1 MIHNIGKRVIIM
13 SMYTN
18 PNADTF
24 TSSAQNH
31 AHCLHHLE
39 LSVNASLQRED
50 GTNLCVDADFEV
62 DAFARLLL
70 WRQEHCTMQQ
80 LSVAQLDELLCW
92 IMQKLKIEAQIA
104 SYLAEHP
111 EGATSFSP
119 ETLESVRS
127 KAQYLYWHL
136 LVLYEDGTVQQL
148 SGQDSLPSWLN
159 ELVQKLMTY
168 IPEENSSHKN

>member
-13 SMYTN
+13 PMYNN
-18 PNADTF
+18 PNADMF
-24 TSSAQNH
+24 ACNAQNH
-31 AHCLHHLE
+31 TSHLHHLE
-39 LSVNASLQRED
+39 LSVNASLRRED

-92 IMQKLKIEAQIA
+92 IMQELQLEKKIMEHLK
-104 SYLAEHP
+104 
-111 EGATSFSP
+111 GATVISP
-119 ETLESVRS
+119 EKLESLRGNT
-127 KAQYLYWHL
+127 QYLYWHL
-136 LVLYEDGTVQQL
+136 LVLYEDGTVRQI

-168 IPEENSSHKN
+168 VPEENSSHKN

>member
-1 MIHNIGKRVIIM
+1 M
-13 SMYTN
+13 SMYNT

-31 AHCLHHLE
+31 APCLHHLE
-39 LSVNASLQRED
+39 LSVNASLRRED

-70 WRQEHCTMQQ
+70 WRQAHCTMQQ

-92 IMQKLKIEAQIA
+92 IMQELQLEKKIMEHLK
-104 SYLAEHP
+104 
-111 EGATSFSP
+111 GATVISS
-119 ETLESVRS
+119 ESLESLQG
-127 KAQYLYWHL
+127 KAQYLYWYL
-136 LVLYEDGTVQQL
+136 LVLYEDGTVQQI

>member
-1 MIHNIGKRVIIM
+1 MP
-13 SMYTN
+13 MYNN
-18 PNADTF
+18 PNADMF
-24 TSSAQNH
+24 ACNAQNH
-31 AHCLHHLE
+31 TSHLHHLE
-39 LSVNASLQRED
+39 LSVNASLRRED

-104 SYLAEHP
+104 FYLAEHP

-119 ETLESVRS
+119 ETLESLQG

-136 LVLYEDGTVQQL
+136 LVLYENGTVRQL

-159 ELVQKLMTY
+159 ELVQQLMTY
-168 IPEENSSHKN
+168 IPEETGSHKN

>member
-1 MIHNIGKRVIIM
+1 MP
-13 SMYTN
+13 MYNN

-24 TSSAQNH
+24 ACNALNH
-31 AHCLHHLE
+31 VSRLHHLE
-39 LSVNASLQRED
+39 LSINASLQRED
-50 GTNLCVDADFEV
+50 STNLCVDADFEV

-104 SYLAEHP
+104 FYLAEHP

-127 KAQYLYWHL
+127 KVQYLYWHL
-136 LVLYEDGTVQQL
+136 LVLYEDGTVQQI

>member
-1 MIHNIGKRVIIM
+1 M
-13 SMYTN
+13 SMYNT

-24 TSSAQNH
+24 TSSDQNH
-31 AHCLHHLE
+31 APRLHHLE
-39 LSVNASLQRED
+39 LSVNASLRRED

-70 WRQEHCTMQQ
+70 WRQEHCTLQQ

-92 IMQKLKIEAQIA
+92 IMQELQLERKIMEHLK
-104 SYLAEHP
+104 
-111 EGATSFSP
+111 GATVISS
-119 ETLESVRS
+119 ESLESLRG
-127 KAQYLYWHL
+127 KTQYLYWHL
-136 LVLYEDGTVQQL
+136 LVLYEDGTVQQI

-168 IPEENSSHKN
+168 IPEKPSSYKN

>member
-1 MIHNIGKRVIIM
+1 M

-18 PNADTF
+18 PNADMF
-24 TSSAQNH
+24 ACNAQNH
-31 AHCLHHLE
+31 TSHLHHLE

-50 GTNLCVDADFEV
+50 GTPLCVDADFEV

-70 WRQEHCTMQQ
+70 WRQEHCTLQQ
-80 LSVAQLDELLCW
+80 LSVAQLDELLRW
-92 IMQKLKIEAQIA
+92 IMQKLKIEAQIT

-127 KAQYLYWHL
+127 KTQYLYWHL
-136 LVLYEDGTVQQL
+136 LVLYEDGTVRQL
-148 SGQDSLPSWLN
+148 SGQGSLPSWLN

-168 IPEENSSHKN
+168 IPEKPTSYKN

>member
-1 MIHNIGKRVIIM
+1 MP
-13 SMYTN
+13 MYTN

-24 TSSAQNH
+24 TSSAHNH
-31 AHCLHHLE
+31 ASRLHHLE

-80 LSVAQLDELLCW
+80 LSVAQLDELFCW
-92 IMQKLKIEAQIA
+92 IMQKLKIEAQIV

-111 EGATSFSP
+111 ERATSFSP

-127 KAQYLYWHL
+127 TQYLYWHL
-136 LVLYEDGTVQQL
+136 LVLYEDGTVRQL
-148 SGQDSLPSWLN
+148 AGQDRLPRWLN

-168 IPEENSSHKN
+168 IPEETGPRKN

>member
-1 MIHNIGKRVIIM
+1 M
-13 SMYTN
+13 SMYNT

-24 TSSAQNH
+24 TSSAQNL

-92 IMQKLKIEAQIA
+92 IMQELQLEKKI
-104 SYLAEHP
+104 AEHP
-111 EGATSFSP
+111 EGATIILP
-119 ETLESVRS
+119 ETPESLRG

-136 LVLYEDGTVQQL
+136 LVLYEDGTVRQI

-168 IPEENSSHKN
+168 IPEETGSHKN

>member
-1 MIHNIGKRVIIM
+1 M

-18 PNADTF
+18 PNADMF
-24 TSSAQNH
+24 ACNAQNH
-31 AHCLHHLE
+31 TSHLHHLE

-80 LSVAQLDELLCW
+80 LSVAQLDELLRW
-92 IMQKLKIEAQIA
+92 IMQELQLEKRIM
-104 SYLAEHP
+104 EHP
-111 EGATSFSP
+111 KGATVISP
-119 ETLESVRS
+119 EVQESLRG

-136 LVLYEDGTVQQL
+136 LVLYEDGTVRQI

-168 IPEENSSHKN
+168 IPEKPSSYKN

>member
-1 MIHNIGKRVIIM
+1 MIHNIRKRVIIM
-13 SMYTN
+13 PMYNT

-31 AHCLHHLE
+31 APRLHHLE
-39 LSVNASLQRED
+39 LSVNASLRRED

-92 IMQKLKIEAQIA
+92 IMQELQLEKKIMEHLK
-104 SYLAEHP
+104 
-111 EGATSFSP
+111 GATVISS
-119 ETLESVRS
+119 ESLQGKV
-127 KAQYLYWHL
+127 QYLYWHL
-136 LVLYEDGTVQQL
+136 LVLYEDGTVQQI

-168 IPEENSSHKN
+168 IPEKPSSDKN

>member
-1 MIHNIGKRVIIM
+1 M

-18 PNADTF
+18 PHADTF

-31 AHCLHHLE
+31 APRLHHLE

-50 GTNLCVDADFEV
+50 GTPLCVDADFEV

-80 LSVAQLDELLCW
+80 LSVAQMDELLCW
-92 IMQKLKIEAQIA
+92 IMQELQLEKKIMVHLK
-104 SYLAEHP
+104 
-111 EGATSFSP
+111 GATVISP
-119 ETLESVRS
+119 ETLESLRS
-127 KAQYLYWHL
+127 KTQYLYWHL
-136 LVLYEDGTVQQL
+136 LVLYEDGTVRQI

-159 ELVQKLMTY
+159 ELVQQLMTY
-168 IPEENSSHKN
+168 IPDETISHKN

>member
-1 MIHNIGKRVIIM
+1 MP
-13 SMYTN
+13 MYNN

-24 TSSAQNH
+24 TSSTQNH
-31 AHCLHHLE
+31 APRLHHLE
-39 LSVNASLQRED
+39 LSVNASLRRED

-92 IMQKLKIEAQIA
+92 IMQELQLEKQI
-104 SYLAEHP
+104 AEHP
-111 EGATSFSP
+111 EGATVISP
-119 ETLESVRS
+119 ETLESLRGN
-127 KAQYLYWHL
+127 AQYLYWHL
-136 LVLYEDGTVQQL
+136 LVLYEDGTVRQI

-168 IPEENSSHKN
+168 IPEETISHKN

>member
-1 MIHNIGKRVIIM
+1 M
-13 SMYTN
+13 SMYNT

-31 AHCLHHLE
+31 APRLHHLE

-50 GTNLCVDADFEV
+50 GTPLCVDADFEV

-92 IMQKLKIEAQIA
+92 IMQELQLEKQIA
-104 SYLAEHP
+104 ERP
-111 EGATSFSP
+111 EEVTALSP
-119 ETLESVRS
+119 EKLESLRG
-127 KAQYLYWHL
+127 KALYLYWHL
-136 LVLYEDGTVQQL
+136 LVLYEDGTVRQI

-168 IPEENSSHKN
+168 IPEVTGPRKN

>member
-1 MIHNIGKRVIIM
+1 MIHNIRKRVIIM

-24 TSSAQNH
+24 TSSDQNH
-31 AHCLHHLE
+31 APRLHHLE
-39 LSVNASLQRED
+39 LSINASLQRED

-70 WRQEHCTMQQ
+70 WRQAHCTMQQ

-92 IMQKLKIEAQIA
+92 IIQELQLEKRIM
-104 SYLAEHP
+104 EHP
-111 EGATSFSP
+111 KVATVISP
-119 ETLESVRS
+119 EVQESLRG

-136 LVLYEDGTVQQL
+136 LVLYEDGTVRQI

>member
-1 MIHNIGKRVIIM
+1 M
-13 SMYTN
+13 SMYNT

-31 AHCLHHLE
+31 APRLHHLE

-92 IMQKLKIEAQIA
+92 IMKELQLEKQIA
-104 SYLAEHP
+104 GHP
-111 EGATSFSP
+111 EDATVISP
-119 ETLESVRS
+119 EVQESLRG

-136 LVLYEDGTVQQL
+136 LVLYEDGTVRQI
-148 SGQDSLPSWLN
+148 SGQDNLPSWLN
-159 ELVQKLMTY
+159 VLVQKLMTY
-168 IPEENSSHKN
+168 ISEEISSHKN

>member
-1 MIHNIGKRVIIM
+1 M
-13 SMYTN
+13 SMYNN

-24 TSSAQNH
+24 TSSDQNH
-31 AHCLHHLE
+31 APRLHHLE
-39 LSVNASLQRED
+39 LSINASLQRED
-50 GTNLCVDADFEV
+50 GTPLCVDADFEV

-92 IMQKLKIEAQIA
+92 IMQELQLEKQIA
-104 SYLAEHP
+104 ERP
-111 EGATSFSP
+111 EEVTALSP
-119 ETLESVRS
+119 EKLESLRGNT
-127 KAQYLYWHL
+127 QYLYWHL
-136 LVLYEDGTVQQL
+136 LVLYEVGTVRQL

>member
-1 MIHNIGKRVIIM
+1 M

-18 PNADTF
+18 PNADMF
-24 TSSAQNH
+24 ACNAQNH
-31 AHCLHHLE
+31 TSHLHHLE

-50 GTNLCVDADFEV
+50 GTPLCVDADFEV

-92 IMQKLKIEAQIA
+92 IMQELQLEKRIM
-104 SYLAEHP
+104 EHP
-111 EGATSFSP
+111 KGATVISP
-119 ETLESVRS
+119 EVQESLRG

-136 LVLYEDGTVQQL
+136 LVLYEDGTVRQI

-168 IPEENSSHKN
+168 IPEKPSSYKN

>member
-1 MIHNIGKRVIIM
+1 MP
-13 SMYTN
+13 MYTN

-31 AHCLHHLE
+31 ASRLHHLE

-62 DAFARLLL
+62 DAFTRLLL

-92 IMQKLKIEAQIA
+92 IMKELQLEKQIA
-104 SYLAEHP
+104 GHP
-111 EGATSFSP
+111 EDATVISP
-119 ETLESVRS
+119 EVQESLRG

-136 LVLYEDGTVQQL
+136 LVLYEDGTVRQI
-148 SGQDSLPSWLN
+148 SGQDNLPSWLN
-159 ELVQKLMTY
+159 VLVQKLMTY
-168 IPEENSSHKN
+168 IPEETGSRKN

>member
-1 MIHNIGKRVIIM
+1 MP
-13 SMYTN
+13 MYNN

-24 TSSAQNH
+24 TSSAQNL
-31 AHCLHHLE
+31 APRLHHLE

-92 IMQKLKIEAQIA
+92 IMQELQLEKKI
-104 SYLAEHP
+104 AEHP
-111 EGATSFSP
+111 EGATTILP
-119 ETLESVRS
+119 ETLERLRG

-136 LVLYEDGTVQQL
+136 LVLYEDGTVRQI

-168 IPEENSSHKN
+168 IPEKPSSYKN

>member
-1 MIHNIGKRVIIM
+1 M
-13 SMYTN
+13 SMYNT

-31 AHCLHHLE
+31 APRLHHLE

-50 GTNLCVDADFEV
+50 GTPLCVDADFEV

-92 IMQKLKIEAQIA
+92 IVQKLKIEAQIA

-119 ETLESVRS
+119 EKPESLRGN
-127 KAQYLYWHL
+127 AQYLYWHL
-136 LVLYEDGTVQQL
+136 LVLYEDGTVQQI
-148 SGQDSLPSWLN
+148 SGQDNLPSWLN
-159 ELVQKLMTY
+159 ELVQKLMTD
-168 IPEENSSHKN
+168 IPETPRSYTN

>member
-1 MIHNIGKRVIIM
+1 MIYNIGKRVIIM
-13 SMYTN
+13 SMYNT

-24 TSSAQNH
+24 TSSAQNL
-31 AHCLHHLE
+31 APRLHHLE
-39 LSVNASLQRED
+39 LSVNASLRRED

-92 IMQKLKIEAQIA
+92 IMQELQLEKKIM
-104 SYLAEHP
+104 EHP
-111 EGATSFSP
+111 KGATVISS
-119 ETLESVRS
+119 ESLKS
-127 KAQYLYWHL
+127 LQGKAQFLYWHL
-136 LVLYEDGTVQQL
+136 LVLYEDGTVRQI

-168 IPEENSSHKN
+168 IPEKPSSYKN

>member
-1 MIHNIGKRVIIM
+1 M
-13 SMYTN
+13 SMYNT

-24 TSSAQNH
+24 TSSDQNH
-31 AHCLHHLE
+31 ASRLHHLE

-50 GTNLCVDADFEV
+50 GTPLCVDADFEV

-70 WRQEHCTMQQ
+70 WRQEHCTLQQ

-92 IMQKLKIEAQIA
+92 IMQELQLEKKIM
-104 SYLAEHP
+104 EHP
-111 EGATSFSP
+111 KGATVISP
-119 ETLESVRS
+119 EVQESLRG

-136 LVLYEDGTVQQL
+136 LVLYEDGTVRQI

-168 IPEENSSHKN
+168 IPEKPSSYKN

>member
-1 MIHNIGKRVIIM
+1 M

-18 PNADTF
+18 PKADMCACN
-24 TSSAQNH
+24 AQNCTSH
-31 AHCLHHLE
+31 LHHLE
-39 LSVNASLQRED
+39 LSVNASLRRED

-104 SYLAEHP
+104 FYLAEHP

-119 ETLESVRS
+119 ETLESLQG

-136 LVLYEDGTVQQL
+136 LVLYENGTVRQL

-159 ELVQKLMTY
+159 ELVQQLMTY
-168 IPEENSSHKN
+168 IPEETGSHKN

>member
-24 TSSAQNH
+24 ACNTQNH
-31 AHCLHHLE
+31 ASRLHHLE

-70 WRQEHCTMQQ
+70 WRQAHCTMQQ

-92 IMQKLKIEAQIA
+92 IMKELQLEKQIA
-104 SYLAEHP
+104 GHP
-111 EGATSFSP
+111 EDATVISP
-119 ETLESVRS
+119 EVQESLRG

-136 LVLYEDGTVQQL
+136 LVLYEDGTVRQI
-148 SGQDSLPSWLN
+148 SGQDNLPSWLN
-159 ELVQKLMTY
+159 VLVQKLMTY
-168 IPEENSSHKN
+168 IPEETGSRKN

>member
-1 MIHNIGKRVIIM
+1 M

-24 TSSAQNH
+24 TSSDQNL
-31 AHCLHHLE
+31 APRLHHLE

-80 LSVAQLDELLCW
+80 VSVAQLDELLRW
-92 IMQKLKIEAQIA
+92 IMQELQLEKRIM
-104 SYLAEHP
+104 EHP
-111 EGATSFSP
+111 KGATVISP
-119 ETLESVRS
+119 EVQESLRG
-127 KAQYLYWHL
+127 KAQFLYWHL
-136 LVLYEDGTVQQL
+136 LVLYEDGTVRQI

-168 IPEENSSHKN
+168 IPEETGSHKN

>member
-1 MIHNIGKRVIIM
+1 M

-18 PNADTF
+18 PNADMF
-24 TSSAQNH
+24 ACNAQNH
-31 AHCLHHLE
+31 TSHLHHLE

-70 WRQEHCTMQQ
+70 WRQEHCAMQQ
-80 LSVAQLDELLCW
+80 LSVAQLDELLYW
-92 IMQKLKIEAQIA
+92 IMQELQLEKQI
-104 SYLAEHP
+104 AEHP
-111 EGATSFSP
+111 EGATIILP
-119 ETLESVRS
+119 ETLESLRD

-136 LVLYEDGTVQQL
+136 LVLYEDGTVRQI

-168 IPEENSSHKN
+168 IPEKPSSYKN

>member
-24 TSSAQNH
+24 ACNAQDH
-31 AHCLHHLE
+31 ASHLHHLE
-39 LSVNASLQRED
+39 LSINASLQRED

-70 WRQEHCTMQQ
+70 WRQAHCTMQQ

-127 KAQYLYWHL
+127 TQYLYWHL
-136 LVLYEDGTVQQL
+136 LVLYEDGTVRQI

-168 IPEENSSHKN
+168 IPEETGSHKN

>member
-1 MIHNIGKRVIIM
+1 MP
-13 SMYTN
+13 MYNN

-24 TSSAQNH
+24 TSSDQSH
-31 AHCLHHLE
+31 APHLHHLE
-39 LSVNASLQRED
+39 LSVNASLRRED

-80 LSVAQLDELLCW
+80 LSVAQLNELLCW
-92 IMQKLKIEAQIA
+92 IMQELQLEKKIMEHLK
-104 SYLAEHP
+104 
-111 EGATSFSP
+111 GATVISS
-119 ETLESVRS
+119 ESLESLRGN
-127 KAQYLYWHL
+127 AQYLYWHL
-136 LVLYEDGTVQQL
+136 LVLYEDGTVRQL

-168 IPEENSSHKN
+168 IPEKPNSYKN

>member
-24 TSSAQNH
+24 ACNTQNH
-31 AHCLHHLE
+31 ASRLHHLE

-92 IMQKLKIEAQIA
+92 IMKELQLEKQIA
-104 SYLAEHP
+104 GHP
-111 EGATSFSP
+111 EDATVISP
-119 ETLESVRS
+119 EVQESLRG

-136 LVLYEDGTVQQL
+136 LVLYEDGTVRQI

-168 IPEENSSHKN
+168 IPEETGSHKS

>member
-1 MIHNIGKRVIIM
+1 MP
-13 SMYTN
+13 MYNN

-24 TSSAQNH
+24 ACNALNH
-31 AHCLHHLE
+31 VSRLHHLE
-39 LSVNASLQRED
+39 LSINASLQRED

-92 IMQKLKIEAQIA
+92 IIQELQLEKRIM
-104 SYLAEHP
+104 EHP
-111 EGATSFSP
+111 KVATVISP
-119 ETLESVRS
+119 EVQESLRG

-136 LVLYEDGTVQQL
+136 LVLYEDGTVRQI

-168 IPEENSSHKN
+168 IPEKPSSYKN

>member
-1 MIHNIGKRVIIM
+1 M

-31 AHCLHHLE
+31 APRLHHLE

-50 GTNLCVDADFEV
+50 GTPLCVDADFEV

-80 LSVAQLDELLCW
+80 LSVAQLNELLCW
-92 IMQKLKIEAQIA
+92 IMQELQLEKQIA
-104 SYLAEHP
+104 ELP
-111 EGATSFSP
+111 EGATVISS
-119 ETLESVRS
+119 ESLESLQG

-136 LVLYEDGTVQQL
+136 LVLYEDGTVRQI
-148 SGQDSLPSWLN
+148 SGQGSLPSWLN
-159 ELVQKLMTY
+159 ELVQQLMTY
-168 IPEENSSHKN
+168 IPEETGSHKN